1 MNLRMQYTSRKDTL
15 FSRYFCC
22 FRFCSKV
29 SGRLGNVVCRTS
41 LSAVPSL
48 LNHNMY
54 AVSVSEDG
62 GFGLTKVRFNIE
74 EEW

>member
-1 MNLRMQYTSRKDTL
+1 VQNFT
-15 FSRYFCC
+15 FS
-22 FRFCSKV
+22 
-29 SGRLGNVVCRTS
+29 G
-41 LSAVPSL
+41 PSL

-62 GFGLTKVRFNIE
+62 GFRLTKARFNIE